1 MTLQGLSIANFLG
14 FREEVTLRFDT
25 SRGLTTIEGENG
37 AGKSSIVDAILWCFY
52 GKTLR
57 GYKGEQV
64 VHRFTG
70 KNCVVRQSFL
80 DNAGR
85 PCEVVRSRKSKQHG
99 TGVRLLR
106 SGKDVTPR
114 RADEAQRA
122 IDHAVGMNY
131 DAFISAVVFKA
142 GDAFS
147 FCKLRPAEKAAVLDQ
162 VLGLTGYARAEVLA
176 RRKATACVDAA
187 ADAERAVHL
196 AQQRVKDAKLEIA
209 RLRKEQADAARKATQ
224 MRRKLLREK
233 RDLSRK
239 IRALR
244 AADAAVVKAKRK
256 AKVLEVEARREHT
269 ELVRQRDKLVTE
281 IAQSQAE
288 HRAAKLTYDAHAA
301 GKCST
306 CQSELT
312 SPTKHRA
319 AYNAL
324 VTAGNTL
331 TVQEGAL
338 GFAQARIDKQT
349 QRIET
354 LIQKTRKLAV
364 KMATQEAQLHGL
376 EAQRRRV
383 VQELQSNA
391 KTTDSNAKAL
401 RSARKRHATQ
411 THAVKTHTATVRQMR
426 RDVKNWTFWAE
437 GYSARGG
444 IRSNIIAG
452 AVPFLNQTVAAA
464 SLALTGGAV
473 KVRFETT
480 RKLKSGEESDVINVS
495 VVNEDG
501 AVDYAG
507 CSDGEKSRVDL
518 CVGAALSAYALR
530 SNRSNV
536 VFFDE
541 PFDHMSA
548 QNVDKSLLYL
558 LEASKHASVYLITH
572 NGELKHA
579 VSGVNRVWT
588 VTKRDR
594 QAIVQES

>member
-1 MTLQGLSIANFLG
+1 MTLQQLSIANFLG

-70 KNCVVRQSFL
+70 KNCVVRQCFL

-122 IDHAVGMNY
+122 IDRAIGMNY
-131 DAFISAVVFKA
+131 EAFISAVVFKA
-142 GDAFS
+142 GDTFS

-176 RRKATACVDAA
+176 RRKATTCLDAA

-196 AQQRVKDAKLEIA
+196 AQQRAKDAKLEIA
-209 RLRKEQADAARKATQ
+209 RLKKEQADATRKAMLLRQ
-224 MRRKLLREK
+224 KLLREK
-233 RDLSRK
+233 RDLLRE

-244 AADAAVVKAKRK
+244 AADAAAVKAAHK
-256 AKVLEVEARREHT
+256 AKALETEARHEHT
-269 ELVRQRDKLVTE
+269 ELVRQRDKLVAE
-281 IAQSQAE
+281 IARSHAE
-288 HRAAKLTYDAHAA
+288 HRTAKLVYDAHAA

-338 GFAQARIDKQT
+338 VLAQARIDKQT
-349 QRIET
+349 QRVEA
-354 LIQKTRKLAV
+354 LAQKTRRLAV
-364 KMATQEAQLHGL
+364 KMATQETELRGL
-376 EAQRRRV
+376 EAQYRRITR
-383 VQELQSNA
+383 ELQSSA
-391 KTTDSNAKAL
+391 KTTDSSAKAL
-401 RSARKRHATQ
+401 RNARKRYAEQ
-411 THAVKTHTATVRQMR
+411 VLAVKTHTATARQMR
-426 RDVKNWTFWAE
+426 RDAKCWTFWAE

-444 IRSNIIAG
+444 IRSAVIAG

-480 RKLKSGEESDVINVS
+480 RKLKSGAESDVVNVS

-501 AVDYAG
+501 AIDYAG

-530 SNRSNV
+530 ASRANV
-536 VFFDE
+536 AFFDE

-548 QNVDKSLLYL
+548 QNVDRSLAYL
-558 LEASKHASVYLITH
+558 LEASKRASVYLITH

-594 QAIVQES
+594 RATVQES